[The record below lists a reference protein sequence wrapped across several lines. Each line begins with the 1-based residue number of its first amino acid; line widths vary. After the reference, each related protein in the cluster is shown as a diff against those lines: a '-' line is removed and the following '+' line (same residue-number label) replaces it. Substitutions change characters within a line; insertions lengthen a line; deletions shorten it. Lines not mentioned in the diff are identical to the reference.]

1 MCYGLGGPFLATVK
15 GGKERMDN
23 YAIEMLGITKTFPGV
38 VANDNVTLR
47 VKENEVLAL
56 LGENGAGKSTLMS
69 ILFGSY
75 DPDAGIIKIRG
86 KEVKIKDPNAATAL
100 GIGMVHQH
108 FKLVHNYTVT
118 ENIVL
123 GIESTKYGFLDIK
136 TAEKRVEELSNKYG
150 LMVNP
155 KAKIEDITVGMQQRV
170 EILKTLYR
178 NADIIISD
186 EPTAVLTPQEIDEL
200 MDIIRR
206 LKAEGKTIILITHKL
221 KEIKTVA
228 ERCTVLR
235 RGKYIGTVNVSDVSE
250 QDMAEMMVGRAV
262 KFEIDKEPAKPGD
275 VVLSIQNISVKNSRD
290 QMAVKD
296 LSLDIRAGEVVGIAG
311 VDGNGQSELIFGI
324 TGMSPLESGK
334 IYLHGKDIS
343 NYSIRKRIEAGV
355 GHIPEDRRK
364 HGLVSEFTVAENVVL
379 KNYYKKPYT
388 MKGCLLNIPEM
399 NKKAEQLISDF
410 DIRAGEGALTKVGS
424 MSGGNQQ
431 KVIIA
436 REIELS
442 PEVLIVAQPTRGL
455 DVGAIEYIRK
465 RIIAERDKGKAILLI
480 SFELDEI
487 MNLCDR
493 IATISKGTIVGIFNE
508 GEVTEREIGIMMAG
522 SKHKEGEVK

>member
-1 MCYGLGGPFLATVK
+1 
-15 GGKERMDN
+15 MDN

-38 VANDNVTLR
+38 VANDNVTLSVR
-47 VKENEVLAL
+47 ENEVLAL

-75 DPDAGIIKIRG
+75 DPDSGVIKIRG
-86 KEVKIKDPNAATAL
+86 QEVKIKDPNAATVL

-108 FKLVHNYTVT
+108 FKLVHNYTVA

-123 GIESTKYGFLDIK
+123 GIEPTKRRMLDLAA
-136 TAEKRVEELSNKYG
+136 AEERVRELSEKYG

-155 KAKIEDITVGMQQRV
+155 RDKIEDITVGMQQRV

-178 NADIIISD
+178 NADIIIFD

-200 MDIIRR
+200 MEIIRR

-221 KEIKTVA
+221 KEIKAVA

-235 RGKYIGTVNVSDVSE
+235 RGRLVGTVEVADVSE
-250 QDMAEMMVGRAV
+250 QQLAEMMVGRAV
-262 KFEIDKEPAKPGD
+262 KFEIDKAPCQPGET
-275 VVLSIQNISVKNSRD
+275 VLSIKNISVKNSRG

-296 LSLDIRAGEVVGIAG
+296 LSLDVRSGEIVGIAG
-311 VDGNGQSELIFGI
+311 VDGNGQSELIFAI
-324 TGMSPLESGK
+324 TGMSPLEQGQIFLK
-334 IYLHGKDIS
+334 DQDIS
-343 NYSIRKRIEAGV
+343 NLSIRQRIESGI

-364 HGLVSEFTVAENVVL
+364 HGLVSEFTVAENIAL
-379 KNYYKKPYT
+379 KTYYKAPFTKH
-388 MKGCLLNIPEM
+388 GCLLDSPQM
-399 NKKAEQLISDF
+399 SSTAARLIQDY
-410 DIRAGEGALTKVGS
+410 DIRAGEGPATRAGS

-442 PEVLIVAQPTRGL
+442 PELLVVAQPTRGL
-455 DVGAIEYIRK
+455 DVGAIEYIRQ
-465 RIIAERDKGKAILLI
+465 RIVAERDKGRAILLI

-493 IATISKGTIVGIFNE
+493 IATISKGTIVGVFDA
-508 GEVTEREIGIMMAG
+508 GEVTEREIGVMMAG
-522 SKHKEGEVK
+522 SKGGKEETT